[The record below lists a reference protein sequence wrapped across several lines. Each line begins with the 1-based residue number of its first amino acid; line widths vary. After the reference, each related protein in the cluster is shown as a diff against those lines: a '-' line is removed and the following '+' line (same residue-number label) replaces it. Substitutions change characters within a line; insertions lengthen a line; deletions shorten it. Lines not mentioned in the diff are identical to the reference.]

1 MADLDRFE
9 LFTRVAEAGSITQ
22 AAEQLRMT
30 KASLS
35 KQIQRL
41 EADLNIKL
49 FSAESPKS
57 YNSVK
62 VPLKNIN
69 TNPLYQQYVGSF
81 SGATPFWARSRKGRG
96 TGSEILNESGTQNG
110 WQSLTGKEKEKEKEK
125 EKMLDP
131 MYPEETDEDDTT
143 EDESSSPR
151 PKK

>member
-1 MADLDRFE
+1 MILLIKKKGDYYRRFKLDIWGLSFCDENNSKEDLDK
-9 LFTRVAEAGSITQ
+9 I
-22 AAEQLRMT
+22 
-30 KASLS
+30 LS
-35 KQIQRL
+35 KLQKII
-41 EADLNIKL
+41 EHIKL

-125 EKMLDP
+125 MLDP

-143 EDESSSPR
+143 EDESPSPR